1 MLNNRELF
9 DKDGTYNLETLESV
23 SYDYGYQVS
32 FERPNQS
39 QEVIAQA
46 LELFQSLG
54 TLHLGVWEGDKE
66 FSIWVE
72 TLTLAVELATT
83 YDQDAI
89 WDWEN
94 MKPIHLKG

>member
-9 DKDGTYNLETLESV
+9 DKDGTYNLDTMEEV
-23 SYDYGYQVS
+23 SYEFGYQVS

-39 QEVIAQA
+39 NEVITHA
-46 LELFQSLG
+46 LELFQTIG
-54 TLHLGVWEGDKE
+54 TLHLGVWEGVAE

-72 TLTLAVELATT
+72 SLETAIDLATK